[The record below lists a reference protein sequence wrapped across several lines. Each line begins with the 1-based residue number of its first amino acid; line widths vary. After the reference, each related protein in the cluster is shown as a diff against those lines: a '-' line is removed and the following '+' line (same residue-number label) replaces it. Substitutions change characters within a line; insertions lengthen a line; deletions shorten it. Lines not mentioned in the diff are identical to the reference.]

1 MPASGPVLSEN
12 LLDPVLSENLLVVL
26 GEPSGRPRGLR
37 GPSGRPRGLR
47 GPRGILEVLEVS

>member
-37 GPSGRPRGLR
+37 GP
-47 GPRGILEVLEVS
+47 RGILEVLEVS